1 MTLFALSGVS
11 YSVPGRQLIDGLDL
25 ELEPGVV
32 TALVGRN
39 GSGKSTLLRLLAGQ
53 AHPSAGSIAY
63 HGRALTDWRRQEL
76 ARDLAYLPQVTP
88 PAEGMQLGELVAL
101 GRYPWRGALGRL
113 RSEDR
118 QAIASAVARCG
129 VSHLTERL
137 VDTLSGGE
145 RQRGWIAMMLAQG
158 ARTLLLDEPI
168 SALDVAHQVEVLGL
182 VDDMC
187 RETGLS
193 AVIVLHDVNMAARY
207 CDRVVAL
214 GGGKLLLNGPISQL
228 MTPDALMQVYGLP
241 MTVALQDGDAFAL
254 PRNQRI
260 CKETP

>member
-1 MTLFALSGVS
+1 MNLFALSGVS
-11 YSVPGRQLIDGLDL
+11 YAVPGRQLIDNLDL
-25 ELEPGVV
+25 TLQPGVV

-39 GSGKSTLLRLLAGQ
+39 GSGKSTLLRMLSGQ
-53 AHPSAGSIAY
+53 ARPSAGSIAY
-63 HGRALTDWRRQEL
+63 QGRALNDWHQQEL

-113 RSEDR
+113 RTEDR
-118 QAIASAVARCG
+118 QAITSAIARCG
-129 VSHLTERL
+129 LSHLTERL

-182 VDDMC
+182 VHDMC

-214 GGGKLLLNGPISQL
+214 GGGKLLLNGPVSDL
-228 MTPDALMQVYGLP
+228 MTPQALMQVYGLD
-241 MTVALQDGDAFAL
+241 MTVAVQDGDPFAL
-254 PRNQRI
+254 PRNIRTSN
-260 CKETP
+260 EAR

>member
-1 MTLFALSGVS
+1 MNLFALSGVS
-11 YSVPGRQLIDGLDL
+11 YAVPGRQLIDSLDL
-25 ELEPGVV
+25 TLQPGVV

-39 GSGKSTLLRLLAGQ
+39 GSGKSTLLRMLSGQ
-53 AHPSAGSIAY
+53 ARPSAGSIAY
-63 HGRALTDWRRQEL
+63 QGRALNDWHRQEL

-113 RSEDR
+113 RTEDR
-118 QAIASAVARCG
+118 QAIASAIARCG
-129 VSHLTERL
+129 LSHLTERL

-182 VDDMC
+182 VHDMC

-214 GGGKLLLNGPISQL
+214 GGGKLLLNGPVSDL
-228 MTPDALMQVYGLP
+228 MTPQALMQVYGLD
-241 MTVALQDGDAFAL
+241 MTVAVQDGDPFAL
-254 PRNQRI
+254 PRNRLTS
-260 CKETP
+260 KEVR